1 MSVILNSRVKYDSYM
16 CQNYFPELFWHHT
29 ITTQL
34 LVTPQSFGVLFS
46 VSQNNTWYLYNV

>member
-1 MSVILNSRVKYDSYM
+1 MSVILNRRVKYDSYM